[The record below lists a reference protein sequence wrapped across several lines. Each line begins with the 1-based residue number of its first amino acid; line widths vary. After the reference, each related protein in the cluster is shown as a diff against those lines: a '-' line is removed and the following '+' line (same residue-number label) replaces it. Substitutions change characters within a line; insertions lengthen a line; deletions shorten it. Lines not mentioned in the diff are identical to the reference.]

1 MADRVKRVEPL
12 SATVS
17 RDGTTVT
24 MTLAGELDMASYPRA
39 AGALVSI
46 ERGGRLIVDLRE
58 LTFIDS
64 SGIRLL
70 MQLDVRARDEGWE
83 LVIALRPGPVQRVL
97 ELCRM
102 PERVMTVEDPATA

>member
-1 MADRVKRVEPL
+1 MADRFERVEPL
-12 SATVS
+12 SATVA

-24 MTLAGELDMASYPRA
+24 MALAGELDLASYPRA
-39 AGALVSI
+39 ADALVSI
-46 ERGGRLIVDLRE
+46 EPGGRLIVDLRE

-83 LVIALRPGPVQRVL
+83 LVIALSPGPVQRVL

-102 PERVMTVEDPATA
+102 PERVMTVQDPATA